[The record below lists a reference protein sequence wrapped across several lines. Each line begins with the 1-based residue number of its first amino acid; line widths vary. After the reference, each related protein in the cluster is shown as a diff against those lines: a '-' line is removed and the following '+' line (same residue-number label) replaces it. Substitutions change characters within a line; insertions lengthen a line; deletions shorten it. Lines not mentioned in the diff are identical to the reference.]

1 MPLTRELPPLLL
13 RADASASQGAGHVMR
28 CLALGAAWRERG
40 GRVGFATCRP
50 SPALRKRIKLSG
62 DFLIDIDNPHP
73 ANEDLVR
80 TEAALQ
86 SLARQSSA
94 TPPWLVLDG
103 YHFDD
108 GYQSALRRAGCRL
121 LVLDDNAHLPRYDA
135 DIVLNH
141 GIQAPRLEYAACP
154 DAWLLLGTRYAL
166 LRAEYESWREFARR
180 PARRAKNILLT
191 LGGGDSDHATAQGID
206 ALRRFDAL
214 EIDAQVVV
222 GPLHPD
228 LEELRRL
235 VAAHANIRLQTN
247 VTDIAPLMA
256 WADVAIAAGGTTA
269 WELAFMQT
277 PALLLVLAQNQA
289 AVAEGID
296 EFGAARSL
304 GWARALSSAA
314 LAENLRELLG
324 DDGLRA
330 RMATRGRMMVDGL
343 GVSRVLDAMAE
354 REHFVD
360 GDGAWLRPATSADS
374 LLLWQ
379 WANDPPTRR
388 NSFNPSKISWSEHE
402 DWLRQKLASI
412 ACRMWILQIGELPV
426 GQIRY
431 DSIESCEGRSAE
443 VSFIIAPGFR
453 SMRLGTR
460 LLEMT
465 AELAARELGVRWV
478 KGLTFLTNEASRRA
492 FLRAGFEAAEQCIV
506 GAHECAVYRRAVGGS
521 SRSEYLVALH

>member
-1 MPLTRELPPLLL
+1 MRANRELPPLLL
-13 RADASASQGAGHVMR
+13 RADAGASQGAGHVMR
-28 CLALGAAWRERG
+28 CLALGEAWRERG

-50 SPALRKRIKLSG
+50 SPALRQRIQSTG
-62 DFLIDIDNPHP
+62 DFLIDIDKPYP
-73 ANEDLVR
+73 AHEDLDR
-80 TEAALQ
+80 TVAALQ
-86 SLARQSSA
+86 SLAQESS

-103 YHFDD
+103 YHFDHA
-108 GYQSALRRAGCRL
+108 YQSTLRGAGCRL

-141 GIQAPRLEYAACP
+141 GIHAPRLEYAVCS
-154 DAWLLLGTRYAL
+154 DTWLLLGTRYAL
-166 LRAEYESWREFARR
+166 LRAEFESWRALVRSQPESAR
-180 PARRAKNILLT
+180 KILVT
-191 LGGGDSDHATAQGID
+191 LGGGDCDNVTVKVIQ
-206 ALRRFDAL
+206 ALQCFGHT
-214 EIDAQVVV
+214 EFEAQVIV
-222 GPLHPD
+222 GPLNPRID
-228 LEELRRL
+228 ELRRL
-235 VAAHANIRLQTN
+235 VAADSNIRLQTD
-247 VTDIAPLMA
+247 VTDMAPLMA

-304 GWARALSSAA
+304 GWARALCSAA
-314 LAENLRELLG
+314 LGENLRELLD

-354 REHFVD
+354 RQQFVG
-360 GDGAWLRPATSADS
+360 GDGAWFRPADSDDS

-379 WANDPPTRR
+379 WANDPLSRR
-388 NSFNPSKISWSEHE
+388 NSFNPAKISWSEHE
-402 DWLRQKLASI
+402 DWLRHKLASS
-412 ACRMWILQIGELPV
+412 ASRLWIMHIGNLPV

-431 DSIESCEGRSAE
+431 DRIDSVEGPSAE
-443 VSFIIAPGFR
+443 VSFTIAAGFR

-460 LLEMT
+460 LLGMT

-478 KGLTFLTNEASRRA
+478 KGITFNSNDASRRA

-506 GAHECAVYRRAVGGS
+506 GARQCVVFRCAVGGS
-521 SRSEYLVALH
+521 FRSEYLVALH